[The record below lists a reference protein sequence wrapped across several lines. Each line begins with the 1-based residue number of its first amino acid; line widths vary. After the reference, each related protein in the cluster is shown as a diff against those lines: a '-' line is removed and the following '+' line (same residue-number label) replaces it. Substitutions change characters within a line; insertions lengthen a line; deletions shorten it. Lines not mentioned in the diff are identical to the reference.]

1 IPFSDQHRAQGD
13 AKVTVKLFE
22 LLLEKDLKKNI
33 LRTQVSSKHPN
44 KVPLKYLDIVD
55 KLPSEMGVYYISNHE
70 NEIIYIGKSNNIK
83 KRLLNHLTSKSKKA
97 ELIQR
102 QLHSVAYALTGG
114 ELVTLLKEQN
124 EIKTNAP
131 KLNKA
136 MRYRVFP
143 MGIRLDETDDYP
155 NLIVE
160 QVKKEHV
167 YLSVYK
173 NMKSAKAAVFNWI
186 DNYGICIHKTSLS
199 NSSGPCL
206 QHALKK
212 CDGACIGFES
222 PEAYRKKVNALVATF
237 HYPYTDFLI
246 VSHGRK
252 TGESSFVYIKDRVF
266 CGYGYFELNHQIKD
280 YKQITSRLVAMENN
294 PDVEKLIRSFLS
306 RKRYNKLIPLNYIKA
321 S

>member
-1 IPFSDQHRAQGD
+1 
-13 AKVTVKLFE
+13 
-22 LLLEKDLKKNI
+22 
-33 LRTQVSSKHPN
+33 
-44 KVPLKYLDIVD
+44 
-55 KLPSEMGVYYISNHE
+55 
-70 NEIIYIGKSNNIK
+70 
-83 KRLLNHLTSKSKKA
+83 
-97 ELIQR
+97 
-102 QLHSVAYALTGG
+102 
-114 ELVTLLKEQN
+114 
-124 EIKTNAP
+124 
-131 KLNKA
+131 
-136 MRYRVFP
+136 

-173 NMKSAKAAVFNWI
+173 NMKSAKAAVFNWT
-186 DNYGICIHKTSLS
+186 DNYGICLHKTSLS
-199 NSSGPCL
+199 NPSGPCF

-246 VSHGRK
+246 VSNGRK
-252 TGESSFVYIKDRVF
+252 TGESSFVYIKDKVF

-280 YKQITSRLVAMENN
+280 HKQITSRLVAMENN